1 MPGRP
6 RLFYAHQPGY
16 AEQLYHRIL
25 IDLACMDVCTSL
37 RHDNQRVMLSAST
50 LNKQTDPTPT
60 PTPVFSIITVVY
72 NGADLLPGT
81 MQSVLAQTY
90 PHIEY
95 LVIDGGSKDGTLAV
109 INDFAAKMPRLRW
122 ISEPDR
128 GLYDAMNKGLR
139 MATGDFVWFLN
150 SGDHLHDA
158 GTVAQCAARVTA
170 TTDVLYGETL
180 LVDPARQPAG
190 TMSEL
195 STRRLP
201 DRLDWRDYRG
211 GMLVVHQSFVARR
224 TLAPEYRLD
233 NLCADYDWCI
243 RILQQS
249 RTALN
254 TSQVLTDYLMG
265 GLSKQRHRQSL
276 RDRFAIMREHFGL
289 FPTLLAHGRI
299 VLRAARHRLHRQGKK
314 RY

>member
-1 MPGRP
+1 MP
-6 RLFYAHQPGY
+6 
-16 AEQLYHRIL
+16 
-25 IDLACMDVCTSL
+25 
-37 RHDNQRVMLSAST
+37 DNPAPL
-50 LNKQTDPTPT
+50 
-60 PTPVFSIITVVY
+60 PVFSIITVVY
-72 NGADLLPGT
+72 NGAALLPGT
-81 MQSVLAQTY
+81 MQSVREQTY

-95 LVIDGGSKDGTLAV
+95 IVVDGASKDASVG
-109 INDFAAKMPRLRW
+109 IIQDFEPQMPGLRW
-122 ISEPDR
+122 ISEPDK

-150 SGDHLHDA
+150 SGDHLHDPQ
-158 GTVAQCAARVTA
+158 TVERCAALVTP

-180 LVDPARQPAG
+180 LVDDARQPAG

-201 DRLDWRDYRG
+201 QQLHWRDYMG

-224 TLAPEYRLD
+224 TLAPAYRHD

-243 RILQQS
+243 RILKQS
-249 RTALN
+249 RHAVHTG
-254 TSQVLTDYLMG
+254 QILTNYLMG

-276 RDRFAIMREHFGL
+276 RDRFAVMHEHFGL
-289 FPTLLAHGRI
+289 LPTLLAHGWI
-299 VLRAARHRLHRQGKK
+299 VLRAIGHRLQRHDKK

>member
-1 MPGRP
+1 M
-6 RLFYAHQPGY
+6 
-16 AEQLYHRIL
+16 
-25 IDLACMDVCTSL
+25 
-37 RHDNQRVMLSAST
+37 
-50 LNKQTDPTPT
+50 NKQPAPA
-60 PTPVFSIITVVY
+60 PVFSIITVVY
-72 NGADLLPGT
+72 NGAALLPGT
-81 MQSVLAQTY
+81 MQGVWAQTY

-95 LVIDGGSKDGTLAV
+95 LVIDGGSKDATVAG
-109 INDFAAKMPRLRW
+109 IQDFAAKMPNLRW

-158 GTVAQCAARVTA
+158 GTVARCAALVTA

-180 LVDPARQPAG
+180 LVDEARQPAG

-201 DRLDWRDYRG
+201 DHLHWRDYLG

-224 TLAPEYRLD
+224 TLAPEYRTD

-243 RILQQS
+243 RILKHC
-249 RTALN
+249 RTIVN
-254 TSQVLTDYLMG
+254 TGLVLTEYLMG

-276 RDRFAIMREHFGL
+276 RDRFAIMQEHFGL

-299 VLRAARHRLHRQGKK
+299 VLRAASHRLHRQGKK